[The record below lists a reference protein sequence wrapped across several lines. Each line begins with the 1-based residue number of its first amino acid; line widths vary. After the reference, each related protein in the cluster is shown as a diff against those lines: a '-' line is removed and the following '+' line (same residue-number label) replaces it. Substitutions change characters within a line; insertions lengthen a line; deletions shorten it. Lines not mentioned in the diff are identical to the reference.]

1 MPKVYLTNSFSV
13 NMLPDEKTW
22 VLFMP
27 LDKDAFVARLK
38 EKEFE
43 SYIGHEGTA
52 KLLSILLGKE
62 VEVNRG
68 NLKLQDGDEVYIVVV
83 SERLPE
89 GKVLDENEVKSLLNA
104 GKVKFWL
111 ATVFDVHRPNA

>member
-1 MPKVYLTNSFSV
+1 MPKAYLVNAFSV
-13 NMLPDEKTW
+13 NMLPDVKTW

-27 LDKDAFVARLK
+27 LDEDTFVARLK

-43 SYIGHEGTA
+43 SYVGHEGTA
-52 KLLSILLGKE
+52 KLLSMLLGTG
-62 VEVNRG
+62 VPVNRG

-89 GKVLDENEVKSLLNA
+89 GKVLSEEEVRSLLNA

-111 ATVFDVHRPNA
+111 ATVYST

>member
-1 MPKVYLTNSFSV
+1 MPKAYLTNSFSV

-27 LDKDAFVARLK
+27 LDKDTFVSRLR

-52 KLLSILLGKE
+52 RLLTTLLEKE
-62 VEVNRG
+62 VKVNRG
-68 NLKLQDGDEVYIVVV
+68 NLKLQDGDEVYIAVV

-89 GKVLDENEVKSLLNA
+89 GKVLDENEVKALLNA
-104 GKVKFWL
+104 GKIKFWL
-111 ATVFDVHRPNA
+111 ATVYSA